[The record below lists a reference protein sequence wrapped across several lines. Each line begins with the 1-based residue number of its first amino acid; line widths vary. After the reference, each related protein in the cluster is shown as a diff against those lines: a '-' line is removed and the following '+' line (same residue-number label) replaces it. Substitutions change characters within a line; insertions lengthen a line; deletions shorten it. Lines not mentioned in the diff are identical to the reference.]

1 MITAWRGNIEIV
13 NLLIDK
19 DANVYLKDK
28 SLRSVFELSK
38 NLETIKFIVNKAGIT
53 PDSVLHFANN
63 PNFFLIFPK
72 QKK

>member
-1 MITAWRGNIEIV
+1 MVKLLLLCDKIDINSQDRV
-13 NLLIDK
+13 NLLLIQQII
-19 DANVYLKDK
+19 
-28 SLRSVFELSK
+28 